1 MSRAP
6 DTRLSEA
13 LMRLNRTQRQ
23 QLVNVVSKRF
33 LREAAGENTPTTG
46 VAAADPPAEPTRY
59 SVPEAPVGEVI
70 KDARGT
76 AAFEKTDAGWKST
89 IKVPLERI
97 LMLVKEPNRQVVGK
111 LLQDAGEGEVI
122 TILTG
127 FLADAEDANMDKGL
141 RVKKVD
147 GMFMDPV
154 TVPDDKI
161 TVIADALKYKAPEIT
176 SGAAK
181 TPAKVELGPDDR
193 VFNNIIFKYTDDTLK
208 VIVDLDKGGTAQLKR
223 LLGTDEAVTKADEQ
237 IANAPTSGESKITLR
252 YDPKMTGNILQRAVP
267 KKMFRSSTDLQFR
280 YLPGKKLLVLDLT
293 GIEQAQWEEIAQQL
307 DVGKKG
313 EVGKSG
319 LTISDLRQMQAGQI
333 IEEIYKYKERD
344 DATETKESLDDV
356 GIKMYADVMIIF
368 DSIAEVSEASL
379 KRGDKTVPTT
389 SVSSL
394 KDGTILNLV
403 TSNNAN
409 NPVIVYK
416 KKLYNVFD
424 YQRFLAELDRA
435 ASSNSSL
442 SGLKDKGYKGQS
454 VTYRVKAEEE
464 KI

>member
-6 DTRLSEA
+6 DTRLSEE

-97 LMLVKEPNRQVVGK
+97 LMLVKETNRQVVGK

-161 TVIADALKYKAPEIT
+161 TVIADALKYKAPEIK
-176 SGAAK
+176 SGTPK
-181 TPAKVELGPDDR
+181 TPAKVVLGPDDR
-193 VFNNIIFKYTDDTLK
+193 VFNNIIFKDTDDTLK

-252 YDPKMTGNILQRAVP
+252 YDDGQHPAAGCPQEDAHQHPAAGCPQEAVQICGRHGGRLADRPAVQVPPRQEAPRPRPDWHRA
-267 KKMFRSSTDLQFR
+267 
-280 YLPGKKLLVLDLT
+280 G
-293 GIEQAQWEEIAQQL
+293 A
-307 DVGKKG
+307 VG
-313 EVGKSG
+313 
-319 LTISDLRQMQAGQI
+319 
-333 IEEIYKYKERD
+333 RD
-344 DATETKESLDDV
+344 RT
-356 GIKMYADVMIIF
+356 
-368 DSIAEVSEASL
+368 
-379 KRGDKTVPTT
+379 
-389 SVSSL
+389 
-394 KDGTILNLV
+394 
-403 TSNNAN
+403 
-409 NPVIVYK
+409 
-416 KKLYNVFD
+416 
-424 YQRFLAELDRA
+424 A
-435 ASSNSSL
+435 A
-442 SGLKDKGYKGQS
+442 
-454 VTYRVKAEEE
+454 
-464 KI
+464 